1 MPLGT
6 HGVRYMKVLAVDDA
20 SIMRRII
27 GRCVQDLGGELLEA
41 ENGKQALEVLEAN
54 PGQINLIFLDWNMPV
69 MTGFEA
75 LIEIKKN
82 PATKNIPTVMATTE
96 AGKADILKAISAGA
110 SAYIVKPFQKET
122 LVAKIKEIL
131 KIP

>member
-1 MPLGT
+1 
-6 HGVRYMKVLAVDDA
+6 MKVLAVDDA

-27 GRCVQDLGGELLEA
+27 GRCVQELGGELLEA
-41 ENGKQALEVLEAN
+41 ENGKQALEVLAAN

-75 LIEIKKN
+75 LVEIKKN
-82 PATKNIPTVMATTE
+82 PATKDIPTVMATTE

-131 KIP
+131 KLP

>member
-1 MPLGT
+1 
-6 HGVRYMKVLAVDDA
+6 MKVLAVDDA

-27 GRCVQDLGGELLEA
+27 GRCVQELGGELLEA
-41 ENGKQALEVLEAN
+41 ENGKQALEVLAAN
-54 PGQINLIFLDWNMPV
+54 PGQIHLIFLDWNMPV

-75 LIEIKKN
+75 LVEIKKN
-82 PATKNIPTVMATTE
+82 PATKDIPVVMATTE

-131 KIP
+131 KLS

>member
-1 MPLGT
+1 
-6 HGVRYMKVLAVDDA
+6 MKVLAVDDA

-27 GRCVQDLGGELLEA
+27 GRCVQELGGELLEA
-41 ENGKQALEVLEAN
+41 ENGKEALEVLAAN
-54 PGQINLIFLDWNMPV
+54 PGQISLIFLDWNMPI

-75 LIEIKKN
+75 LLEIKKN
-82 PATKNIPTVMATTE
+82 PATKDIPTVMATTE

-122 LVAKIKEIL
+122 LIAKIKEIL

>member
-1 MPLGT
+1 
-6 HGVRYMKVLAVDDA
+6 MKVMAVDDA

-27 GRCVQDLGGELLEA
+27 GRTVQEMGGEFLEA
-41 ENGKQALEVLEAN
+41 ENGKQAIDVLAAHPGEV
-54 PGQINLIFLDWNMPV
+54 NLIFMDWNMPV

-75 LIEIKKN
+75 LQQIKSN
-82 PATKNIPTVMATTE
+82 PATKDIPIVMATTE

-122 LVAKIKEIL
+122 LVAKIKEIMNL
-131 KIP
+131 P

>member
-1 MPLGT
+1 
-6 HGVRYMKVLAVDDA
+6 MKVLAVDDA

-27 GRCVQDLGGELLEA
+27 GRCVQELGGELLEA
-41 ENGKQALEVLEAN
+41 ENGKEALEVLAAN
-54 PGQINLIFLDWNMPV
+54 PGQIDLILLDWNMPV

-75 LIEIKKN
+75 LLEIKRN
-82 PATKNIPTVMATTE
+82 PATKDIPTVMATTE

-110 SAYIVKPFQKET
+110 AAYIIKPFQKET
-122 LVAKIKEIL
+122 LTSKIKAIL

>member
-1 MPLGT
+1 
-6 HGVRYMKVLAVDDA
+6 MKVLAVDDA

-27 GRCVQDLGGELLEA
+27 GRCVQELGGELLEA

-54 PGQINLIFLDWNMPV
+54 PGQVNLIFLDWNMPV

-75 LIEIKKN
+75 LVEIKKN